1 MAKSLQAKVYAQL
14 EKAPN
19 RRAIGFV
26 NARGE
31 ISWRTWEEFYT
42 RAAGYAAQLK
52 DNGLKQGDVC
62 ILVLPSKEFCATAL
76 TATMLIGAVPLLIA
90 PVHLPGAHSN
100 LTQVL
105 NRTIG
110 KTKAR
115 IVICHE
121 SMANMQNELKNRRRN
136 TCFLFVKD
144 DISITNK
151 KGLPIIT
158 SAEDDVA
165 AMQLTSGTTG
175 FPRVCVWKQKN
186 ILAAL
191 EGMASKMKLCADDI
205 CFNWTPL
212 YHDMGL
218 VNNFLLCLTSG
229 VPLVMLS
236 PQDFIKRPALWLR
249 GLSETGSTITWSPNF
264 GFAVAAQ
271 RVEDDQIADIRLDGV
286 RAFWNAA
293 ERIHLDTMNA
303 FHKRFAPF
311 GVRFEALKANY
322 GCAENVGGATFSDPD
337 GSFVYEHVDP
347 LILQKR
353 RIALPVENVEGEAQ
367 AVSVVGV
374 GQPVSG
380 IRIKILSRTGNPLP
394 DGHIGE
400 IALETPSR
408 MIGYLG
414 QSNETHRALCGKLLR
429 TGDLGYLR
437 GKELFWVGRLR
448 ERITIRARKLDPSDF
463 ESILLKI
470 PSLRPGCFVVFGV
483 DDPELGT
490 QRVVLATEARDSS
503 SRTHREIFNK
513 IRDQVFLHLG
523 VDVSDI
529 VLVRQGT
536 LTKTSSGKRRHR
548 HFRQLYINGKIQ
560 HLQL

>member
-1 MAKSLQAKVYAQL
+1 
-14 EKAPN
+14 
-19 RRAIGFV
+19 
-26 NARGE
+26 
-31 ISWRTWEEFYT
+31 
-42 RAAGYAAQLK
+42 
-52 DNGLKQGDVC
+52 
-62 ILVLPSKEFCATAL
+62 
-76 TATMLIGAVPLLIA
+76 
-90 PVHLPGAHSN
+90 
-100 LTQVL
+100 
-105 NRTIG
+105 
-110 KTKAR
+110 
-115 IVICHE
+115 
-121 SMANMQNELKNRRRN
+121 
-136 TCFLFVKD
+136 
-144 DISITNK
+144 
-151 KGLPIIT
+151 
-158 SAEDDVA
+158 
-165 AMQLTSGTTG
+165 
-175 FPRVCVWKQKN
+175 
-186 ILAAL
+186 
-191 EGMASKMKLCADDI
+191 
-205 CFNWTPL
+205 
-212 YHDMGL
+212 
-218 VNNFLLCLTSG
+218 
-229 VPLVMLS
+229 
-236 PQDFIKRPALWLR
+236 
-249 GLSETGSTITWSPNF
+249 
-264 GFAVAAQ
+264 
-271 RVEDDQIADIRLDGV
+271 
-286 RAFWNAA
+286 
-293 ERIHLDTMNA
+293 MNA

-353 RIALPVENVEGEAQ
+353 RIALPVEYVEGEAQ

-490 QRVVLATEARDSS
+490 QRVVIATEARDSS